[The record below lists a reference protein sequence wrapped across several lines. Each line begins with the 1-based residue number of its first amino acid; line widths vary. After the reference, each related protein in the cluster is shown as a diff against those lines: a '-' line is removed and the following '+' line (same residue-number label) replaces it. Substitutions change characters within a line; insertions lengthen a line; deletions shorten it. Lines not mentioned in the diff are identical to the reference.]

1 LPSCDFDDAE
11 RPFCGWTQSEDGG
24 GQWLRGDGPRPG
36 QSPGPPGGKPERRE
50 YYIYPEAGKTVQLQS
65 PALDPDAAEICVEFL
80 YYLYSFSA
88 GAQLV
93 VKVQDASGNV
103 STLWTK
109 GGMQSSSWLLGT
121 VTVQNP
127 VRRPF
132 QVIFCQVPLA
142 STSTEGFF
150 LTCSLSAAY
159 CFCPAA
165 CVTGCDFDTTDDLCG
180 WENPA
185 EGDIQWEQWPGAG
198 DDPNVGPE
206 DDFSKPGFG
215 SYMLLD
221 SLDPK
226 SSGTALL
233 KSPPYESPGG
243 CLSLDFH
250 YTLHGVSSDT
260 TLKVYAAAVAG
271 RHAHSL
277 AHGEHGPNW
286 NPGVVNYTGTAEVQF
301 VFEGTYRG
309 KPGLAVDSV
318 HISPCEEVFAQ
329 CDFND
334 NANPFCGWVGS
345 GDDDVSWTRTN
356 HSTPTEETGPP
367 GDYPDGKGYYIYAEG
382 GSLKPGQS
390 LRLTSRAF
398 CTDTEA
404 CVEFYYYM
412 HGIVQV
418 QTQLRVLL
426 EGPSGTEV
434 LLWTRG
440 GIQSPVW
447 LLGSVT
453 VPYGGPQPSRVLFEV
468 VRGSHPYL
476 DVALDNISVRRGPC
490 SANKKHPAIS
500 PGSGTPLPPTTSSIA
515 TSTHA
520 GPVVTLPPWSPGTSR
535 STTTSSAPTSHVVP
549 TTHSNTTPQDPTLTS
564 PTTTTTTTTSSSTAT
579 TRDSHVSN
587 TTPTTSGQDNQ
598 TTPGVPNQQPAP
610 GTQPPLLLSQPAT
623 PKQSTTST
631 TASHGNIT
639 STPTTS
645 VTKTSTTSTTLSP
658 GSTTTTAAITTSDS
672 KTSTTSTTTTHG
684 NTTTTPACTT
694 SISRTSTTSTTAS
707 PGSTTTTAAITTS
720 DSKTSTIST
729 TASHGN
735 TTSTSA
741 PTTSVSET
749 STTSTTASPGNT
761 TTTAAITTSDYKTS
775 TISTTTS
782 HGNTTSTPAPT
793 TSVSKTSTTSTTASH
808 SNTTTTATI
817 TTSDSKTSTTSTT
830 ASHSNITTTAT
841 PATSSTHHTQLP
853 ITSQTSP
860 THGSTTSTPTM
871 TSQGSFT
878 TSTTSPATTS
888 TSSDSKTSTTS
899 TTASQDNTT
908 VATSPSTTPSP
919 TQLPI
924 TSPTS
929 GSRPS
934 TTTGHTSH
942 VTTAGSSTSHPS
954 VTTAGPTPPKSSTTA
969 TTHISPSTSLS
980 SHTAPS
986 HNQTSA
992 TQGSPSPGHTTA
1004 SPSTTRQTSPITTST
1019 ATTKITTI
1027 STTTISSSPTT
1038 HTTGHPTTTSGTTLQ
1053 VNTTT
1058 TQSSTTLTT
1067 SPHTSS
1073 TILSPGG
1080 PTSGPPSPTVTRTT
1094 THGKTTSTGPLLT
1107 SSVSPS
1113 TLHTTMVSH
1122 VNATSTTASTKST
1135 PTTPGCGHSS
1145 PTTTSPNSTHTSAT
1159 TIAII
1164 TTKSSVDTTVSTTTR
1179 PPIRTTTT
1187 QHTTSHAAIE
1197 SSRTTITTTERSSTK
1212 MPVSPEATT
1221 TTTTLQTT
1229 TAKPIPTQGASTGTI
1244 VTSTVPVAPPGK
1256 WLYEFPNSRGRSNS
1270 CLWQRRMKASS
1281 NDNPMPLYKW
1291 AKEKVLVFCTIK
1303 PVGIY
1308 QRVSWGFLLAE
1319 DLPTGLTHTRG
1330 NVSNFP
1336 KFWVKP
1342 VRCVVP
1348 DSSLSLPTDQGICTI
1363 SGDPHYTTYDGRL
1376 FHFMGTCTYLL
1387 STVCNATSDL
1397 PTFRVQA
1404 TNEHRGANKQV
1415 SYVKS
1420 VRVEV
1425 YGIEI
1430 VLLKA
1435 RRVTV
1440 TGQRVTLPVSVAEDR
1455 VSVRLS
1461 GTFVL
1466 IQTDFGLSVR
1476 FDGNH
1481 HAEVSV
1487 PPSYYGYV
1495 CGLCGN
1501 YNGEASDDNLMP
1513 DGTSAGTDADKLGE
1527 SWQVP
1532 DAGDEGCSNTGDP
1545 GECDKDLAAE
1555 AEKPS
1560 SCGILTD
1567 PQGPFS
1573 PCHSKIPP
1581 EGFFESCV
1589 YDFCGTG
1596 GDTSTLCFALQSYA
1610 DRCAQAGVNIAW
1622 RNNSFCSLNCPPGSS
1637 YSPCTPSCPATC
1649 LDGPSEPGCPGQP
1662 CLEGCVCDDD
1672 LVLSGET
1679 CVPISQCGCTD
1690 DSGQYHPVGDSW
1702 MADSNCTEHC
1712 TCGAQNNV
1720 TCEEWSCS
1728 PVQECR
1734 SEEGLLGCQD
1744 TGVAACHVAGD
1755 PHYYTFDGAMVSFM
1769 GTCTY
1774 TLVGLCQSDPRLPSF
1789 TITAKNEERGQP
1801 EASYL
1806 RQVTLQLHGYTVTLQ
1821 KSRRVLIDG
1830 QRVRTPVEG
1839 RIPGVS
1845 ITSSGIYV
1853 ILETDFGLV
1862 VKFDGNHHLEIQLPG
1877 TYFDKVCG
1885 MCGNFNNHSQD
1896 DLLMPNGHL
1905 AASDSQFGNSWKA
1918 PGDADPGCASLPKHC
1933 VERKNDREDLEPH
1946 CSPEEMERLSGLC
1959 GEILGRKY
1967 QRCHAVIDP
1976 RPFIQNCLFDL
1987 CEYDGMA
1994 SVLCDNVQSY
2004 VEACKSQGVT
2014 GLSWRNSTFCPLPC
2028 PPHSHYTECASPCP
2042 ATCCNLYAPAT
2053 CQSRTTCVEGCTCD
2067 RGYVLS
2073 DDTCVS
2079 AHNCGCLDSQH
2090 EYHSPGDTWVTLDCR
2105 EHCTCLGG
2113 GKISCRAFEC
2123 LSGSLCVLS
2132 STGQRFC
2139 QPREFHQCVISGDPH
2154 YRTFDRFVHHFQGRS
2169 TYALSQTLLDL
2180 PSVLEP
2186 FSVAGRNRRRFPFH
2200 RFSFLREVYISVY
2213 GYSITLMQRRKMLV
2227 SNTPRTPAS
2236 ETHMVEKHLVFL
2248 VGNKMTDF
2256 GLTVSFDG
2264 RDFAEITLP
2273 STYQNRVGGL
2283 CGNYDGRRNNE
2294 YMRPDGTWTRS
2305 LNTFGNS
2312 WEVSVQR
2319 EMKAAM
2325 PSLFGP
2331 PFSRRE
2337 EPSDDEDVET
2347 GFDIDCSPEQLMFVN
2362 GTDVCG
2368 ALSDPV
2374 GPFSAC
2380 HSKVSPD
2387 TFQESCVYDLCAL
2400 FNDTEL
2406 LCQDYEAYAQGL
2418 LPPTHDVSCGCTW
2431 NNQYY
2436 QINDSFWTEDCSQR
2450 CFCRTTGPPE
2460 CQDAGCAP
2468 GEACAL
2474 ANFTRGCFQ
2483 VTPCLSS
2490 PCQNEGTCLDE
2501 SEGFLCLCPEGYAG
2515 PRCEEAL
2522 LDEAPATSLPLH
2534 TTTSSPTTSKPYF
2547 TSFLYFV

>member
-1 LPSCDFDDAE
+1 M
-11 RPFCGWTQSEDGG
+11 QSILSVAGPNLRTMAGSGSEAM
-24 GQWLRGDGPRPG
+24 GQGLGRALALQEGSLSGVRHCNPRG
-36 QSPGPPGGKPERRE
+36 

-80 YYLYSFSA
+80 YYLYSFGA
-88 GAQLV
+88 NAQLA
-93 VKVQDASGNV
+93 VKVQDASGNT

-132 QVIFCQVPLA
+132 QVVFA
-142 STSTEGFF
+142 ATRAENTEIDMG
-150 LTCSLSAAY
+150 LDSISIRVGPCS
-159 CFCPAA
+159 P
-165 CVTGCDFDTTDDLCG
+165 CVTGCDFDSMGDLCG

-185 EGDIQWEQWPGAG
+185 EEDIQWEQWTGAG
-198 DDPNVGPE
+198 DNPDVGPA

-221 SLDPK
+221 SFDSK
-226 SSGTALL
+226 NSGTALL
-233 KSPPYESPGG
+233 KSPPYESQGG
-243 CLSLDFH
+243 CLSLDFY

-260 TLKVYAAAVAG
+260 TLKVYAVAVAG
-271 RHAHSL
+271 GGLGAPLLTLS
-277 AHGEHGPNW
+277 GEHGPNW

-309 KPGLAVDSV
+309 KPGLAVDSIHV
-318 HISPCEEVFAQ
+318 SPCEEVFTQ

-334 NANPFCGWVGS
+334 NANPFCGWVGF
-345 GDDDVSWTRTN
+345 GDNDDVSWTRTN

-412 HGIVQV
+412 YGIVEV

-426 EGPSGTEV
+426 EGPSGAEV
-434 LLWTRG
+434 TLWTRS
-440 GIQSPVW
+440 GIQSPAW

-468 VRGSHPYL
+468 IRGSHPYL
-476 DVALDNISVRRGPC
+476 DVSLDNISVRRGPC
-490 SANKKHPAIS
+490 S
-500 PGSGTPLPPTTSSIA
+500 GSGTPLPPTTSSIA

-520 GPVVTLPPWSPGTSR
+520 GPVVTLPSGSPVTSR
-535 STTTSSAPTSHVVP
+535 STTASPVPTSHVVP
-549 TTHSNTTPQDPTLTS
+549 TTHSNTTPQKPTLTS
-564 PTTTTTTTTSSSTAT
+564 PTTTTTASISTAT
-579 TRDSHVSN
+579 TRDSHVSS
-587 TTPTTSGQDNQ
+587 TAPATSGQGSQ
-598 TTPGVPNQQPAP
+598 TTPGVPKPTSHPTSDAP
-610 GTQPPLLLSQPAT
+610 STSKA
-623 PKQSTTST
+623 STTST
-631 TASHGNIT
+631 TASHGST
-639 STPTTS
+639 TTTPTPTTS
-645 VTKTSTTSTTLSP
+645 
-658 GSTTTTAAITTSDS
+658 IS
-672 KTSTTSTTTTHG
+672 KTSTTSTTTSQGDTTTTPTPTTSVSKTSTASTTASHG
-684 NTTTTPACTT
+684 STTTTATITTSDSKTTTTSTTASQGSTTTTPAPTT
-694 SISRTSTTSTTAS
+694 SISKTSTTSTTTS
-707 PGSTTTTAAITTS
+707 HGSTTTTAAATTS
-720 DSKTSTIST
+720 DSK
-729 TASHGN
+729 A
-735 TTSTSA
+735 
-741 PTTSVSET
+741 
-749 STTSTTASPGNT
+749 STTSTTA
-761 TTTAAITTSDYKTS
+761 I
-775 TISTTTS
+775 
-782 HGNTTSTPAPT
+782 HSTPAPT
-793 TSVSKTSTTSTTASH
+793 TIISKTSTTSTTASH
-808 SNTTTTATI
+808 SNTTTTAT
-817 TTSDSKTSTTSTT
+817 TT
-830 ASHSNITTTAT
+830 
-841 PATSSTHHTQLP
+841 TSSTHHTQLP
-853 ITSQTSP
+853 ITSQTST
-860 THGSTTSTPTM
+860 THGSTTSTTPAP
-871 TSQGSFT
+871 TSQGNLT
-878 TSTTSPATTS
+878 TRTTSPATIS
-888 TSSDSKTSTTS
+888 TTSDSKTSTTS
-899 TTASQDNTT
+899 TTAAQGSTT
-908 VATSPSTTPSP
+908 VATRPSTTRGP

-929 GSRPS
+929 GSQPS
-934 TTTGHTSH
+934 TTTGHTSQ
-942 VTTAGSSTSHPS
+942 VPTAGSSSTSHPS
-954 VTTAGPTPPKSSTTA
+954 VTTARPTPPKGSTTA
-969 TTHISPSTSLS
+969 TTHISPSTS
-980 SHTAPS
+980 PS
-986 HNQTSA
+986 HNQTST
-992 TQGSPSPGHTTA
+992 TQGSPSSGHTTTA
-1004 SPSTTRQTSPITTST
+1004 PSTTRQTTPITT
-1019 ATTKITTI
+1019 TKVTII

-1038 HTTGHPTTTSGTTLQ
+1038 HTAGQPTTTSGTTLQ
-1053 VNTTT
+1053 ANTTI
-1058 TQSSTTLTT
+1058 TQSATTLTT
-1067 SPHTSS
+1067 SPHTS
-1073 TILSPGG
+1073 
-1080 PTSGPPSPTVTRTT
+1080 PTTLAPDSLTSRPPSPTVSRTT
-1094 THGKTTSTGPLLT
+1094 TLGKTTTTAPLMT

-1113 TLHTTMVSH
+1113 TLHTTTVGH
-1122 VNATSTTASTKST
+1122 VTTTSITASTKST
-1135 PTTPGCGHSS
+1135 PTTPGSGHSS
-1145 PTTTSPNSTHTSAT
+1145 PTTVGHTSPSSTHTSAT
-1159 TIAII
+1159 SIAI
-1164 TTKSSVDTTVSTTTR
+1164 TTTTGSGTPSLTTITR

-1187 QHTTSHAAIE
+1187 QHTTSLATIE
-1197 SSRTTITTTERSSTK
+1197 SSRTTVTTTERSSTK

-1221 TTTTLQTT
+1221 TTTTLLTT
-1229 TAKPIPTQGASTGTI
+1229 TAKPTPTQGASIGTT
-1244 VTSTVPVAPPGK
+1244 VTSTAPVAPPG
-1256 WLYEFPNSRGRSNS
+1256 
-1270 CLWQRRMKASS
+1270 
-1281 NDNPMPLYKW
+1281 
-1291 AKEKVLVFCTIK
+1291 
-1303 PVGIY
+1303 
-1308 QRVSWGFLLAE
+1308 
-1319 DLPTGLTHTRG
+1319 
-1330 NVSNFP
+1330 
-1336 KFWVKP
+1336 
-1342 VRCVVP
+1342 
-1348 DSSLSLPTDQGICTI
+1348 QGICTI

-1387 STVCNATSDL
+1387 SSVCNATAGL

-1420 VRVEV
+1420 VSVEV
-1425 YGIEI
+1425 YGTEI

-1440 TGQRVTLPVSVAEDR
+1440 NGQRVTLPVSLAEDR
-1455 VSVRLS
+1455 VWVRLS

-1466 IQTDFGLSVR
+1466 VQTDFGLSVR

-1487 PPSYYGYV
+1487 PPSYYGYL

-1501 YNGEASDDNLMP
+1501 YNGEVSDDNLMP
-1513 DGTSAGTDADKLGE
+1513 DGTSAGMDADKLGE

-1532 DAGDEGCSNTGDP
+1532 DPGDEGCSNTGDP

-1567 PQGPFS
+1567 PQGPFF

-1596 GDTSTLCFALQSYA
+1596 GDEGTLCFALQSYA

-1622 RNNSFCSLNCPPGSS
+1622 RNSSFCPLSCPPGSS
-1637 YSPCTPSCPATC
+1637 YAPCTPACPATC
-1649 LDGPSEPGCPGQP
+1649 LDGPSKPSCPGLS
-1662 CLEGCVCDDD
+1662 CLEGCICDEG

-1679 CVPISQCGCTD
+1679 CVPIDQCGCTD
-1690 DSGQYHPVGDSW
+1690 TSGQYHPVGESW
-1702 MADSNCTEHC
+1702 MADSNCTERC
-1712 TCGAQNNV
+1712 TCGAQNNI
-1720 TCEEWSCS
+1720 TCQEWSCS
-1728 PVQECR
+1728 PIQECR
-1734 SEEGLLGCQD
+1734 PQEGLLGCQD

-1755 PHYYTFDGAMVSFM
+1755 PHYYTFDGTMVSFM

-1774 TLVGLCQSDPRLPSF
+1774 TLVALCQSDPRLPSF

-1853 ILETDFGLV
+1853 ILETNFGLV
-1862 VKFDGNHHLEIQLPG
+1862 MKFDGNHHLEIQLPG

-1885 MCGNFNNHSQD
+1885 MCGNFNNQSQD

-1905 AASDSQFGNSWKA
+1905 AANDSQFGNSWKA
-1918 PGDADPGCASLPKHC
+1918 PGDADPGCQPD
-1933 VERKNDREDLEPH
+1933 DREDLEPP
-1946 CSPEEMERLSGLC
+1946 CSPAEMERLSALC
-1959 GEILGRKY
+1959 GEILGPKY
-1967 QRCHAVIDP
+1967 QPCHGVINP
-1976 RPFIQNCLFDL
+1976 QLFVQNCLFDL

-2042 ATCCNLYAPAT
+2042 ATCCNLYAPAA

-2079 AHNCGCLDSQH
+2079 ARDCGCLDSQH
-2090 EYHSPGDTWVTLDCR
+2090 EYHSPGDTWVTPNCR
-2105 EHCTCLGG
+2105 EHCTCLGSG
-2113 GKISCRAFEC
+2113 EISCRAFEC
-2123 LSGSLCVLS
+2123 LPGSTCALS

-2139 QPREFHQCVISGDPH
+2139 KPGDFHQCVISGDPH

-2169 TYALSQTLLDL
+2169 TYTLSRTLPGL
-2180 PSVLEP
+2180 PSVLVP

-2200 RFSFLREVYISVY
+2200 RFSFLREVYVSVY
-2213 GYSITLMQRRKMLV
+2213 DYSITFMQRRKLV
-2227 SNTPRTPAS
+2227 VNSLAVIPPFATPDGALRISQGGLRILLQTDFELAVSCCLEHLSVNGLAVTPPFATPDGALRIS
-2236 ETHMVEKHLVFL
+2236 QRGLRIL
-2248 VGNKMTDF
+2248 LQTDF
-2256 GLTVSFDG
+2256 GLAVSFDG

-2273 STYQNRVGGL
+2273 STYQNSVGGL

-2312 WEVSVQR
+2312 WQVSVQR
-2319 EMKAAM
+2319 EMKA
-2325 PSLFGP
+2325 GIRTRD
-2331 PFSRRE
+2331 RRE
-2337 EPSDDEDVET
+2337 EPSEDDDVET
-2347 GFDIDCSPEQLMFVN
+2347 GFDITCSSEQLMFVN
-2362 GTDVCG
+2362 GTDMCG

-2406 LCQDYEAYAQGL
+2406 LCQDYEAYAQLCQEERVPLETWRRQTGCEVSCPPHTTYQPCMTACPASCANMAAPSDCESPCMEGCASNTGYVLSGL
-2418 LPPTHDVSCGCTW
+2418 DSVPYNQCGCTR
-2431 NNQYY
+2431 NDQYY
-2436 QINDSFWTEDCSQR
+2436 QINDSFWTEDCSQH
-2450 CFCRTTGPPE
+2450 CVCRNTGTLE
-2460 CQDAGCAP
+2460 CQVAGCAP

-2474 ANFTRGCFQ
+2474 ANFTRGCFR

-2490 PCQNEGTCLDE
+2490 PCQNEGTCVDE
-2501 SEGFLCLCPEGYAG
+2501 SEGFLCLCPEGYFG
-2515 PRCEEAL
+2515 PQCEEAL
-2522 LDEAPATSLPLH
+2522 QDEAPTTAPPLRP
-2534 TTTSSPTTSKPYF
+2534 TTSSPPTGKEEASQLVPILLGVLIPLGIILIVTAIVCICRHRNRKKAKEDRIAVLSAPGQPSTLDAF
-2547 TSFLYFV
+2547 GNRITRF